1 MTKRKKKKL
10 NDEMNGKNN
19 QIQNTNQD
27 NTSSQVET
35 SPQEELSTLT
45 SKRKPYNISPSEHQP
60 KSKMVKLS
68 TTPKPTPDDKNSTS
82 SDDSDRLVI
91 EEYRQPTDDLNSTNI
106 TDTTNVTTDLG
117 LDDVASSDNDTQR
130 HTSTKRLLN
139 LPS

>member
-1 MTKRKKKKL
+1 
-10 NDEMNGKNN
+10 
-19 QIQNTNQD
+19 
-27 NTSSQVET
+27 
-35 SPQEELSTLT
+35 
-45 SKRKPYNISPSEHQP
+45 
-60 KSKMVKLS
+60 MVNLS
-68 TTPKPTPDDKNSTS
+68 TTPKPTPDDNNSTS